1 MAVHNSRLFGFP
13 DTYSESSVSGKT
25 KKSNNKIKK
34 INNNFKFTLY
44 STFHN
49 LYPLGTSTLTDLID
63 LISLGL

>member
-13 DTYSESSVSGKT
+13 DTYYESSVSGKT
-25 KKSNNKIKK
+25 KQSNKIKK

-44 STFHN
+44 SASHN